1 MSDRHV
7 RGSWLRISAAALMW
21 LWALQA
27 FAREVPIT
35 ILHTCDLHGHILPME
50 DYEGHTNV
58 GGLARCATVIQQV
71 RAHEKNV
78 LLVDAGDTIQG
89 SAAAYLS
96 DGQVM
101 VKLLN
106 LLRYDAWIWGNHE
119 FDWGLDKLQA
129 CAVQAQM
136 PILNANLL
144 AAPGDLPTNNPALQ
158 IAMENKPFV
167 VREVDGVKVGI
178 IGLTTPGIPSWSRP
192 RALAGLQ
199 FRDSV
204 ETLRQ
209 VLPKV
214 KAAGAQVLVLVCH
227 QGYREW
233 GDDHANQVKAIARNF
248 PELDVI
254 IGAHS
259 HQNHSE
265 LKLGDILYTQAGY
278 HGIWLGRVDLAF
290 DTDKSRVTQ
299 RHTAT
304 LLMDDHVPLDP
315 DVMKTARPD
324 LARGAEMLHT
334 VVGEATGEFWVRD
347 APQAETPIHDLLFDA
362 IAEALRDR
370 GVKVDAIV
378 HGLLNPKAG
387 LSPGP
392 VTIGDLWR
400 VVPYENTI
408 GVAQLTPAELRE
420 ILDEDAGTYSK
431 MYFRGMWGLKWTLA
445 SQAGEGHRVV
455 SLTRADGSSLDEKQR
470 LAVAFNSYELASG
483 GLRWNKLRALA
494 DRPETK
500 LVEYD
505 FQTRQAVIDFVRR
518 RGKITP
524 TVKDWWRA
532 ERRKGTAGNGK
543 SKKAE
548 AVGD

>member
-1 MSDRHV
+1 MNGRHV
-7 RGSWLRISAAALMW
+7 RWGWFRILAAMLVW

-27 FAREVPIT
+27 VAREVPIT
-35 ILHTCDLHGHILPME
+35 ILHTCDLHGHILPTE
-50 DYEGHTNV
+50 DYDGHTNV
-58 GGLARCATVIQQV
+58 GGLARCATVIKQV
-71 RAHEKNV
+71 RAREKNV

-89 SAAAYLS
+89 SAVSYLS
-96 DGQVM
+96 DGLVM

-106 LLRYDAWIWGNHE
+106 LLRYDTWVWGNHE

-129 CAVQAQM
+129 CAVQAEM

-144 AAPGDLPTNNPALQ
+144 AAPGDWPADSPALR
-158 IAMENKPFV
+158 IAGENKPFV
-167 VREVDGVKVGI
+167 VRDVDGVKVGI

-192 RALAGLQ
+192 RATAGLQ

-209 VLPKV
+209 LLPVV

-227 QGYREW
+227 QGDRER
-233 GDDHANQVKAIARNF
+233 GDDPANQVNAIARNF
-248 PELDVI
+248 PELAVI

-259 HQNHSE
+259 HQNHPE

-278 HGIWLGRVDLAF
+278 YGVWLGRVDLVF
-290 DTDKSRVTQ
+290 DTDKGQVTQ
-299 RHTAT
+299 RHAVT
-304 LLMDDHVPLDP
+304 LLMDERVPLDP
-315 DVMKTARPD
+315 DVMKAARTD
-324 LARGAEMLHT
+324 LARGAQMLRT
-334 VVGEATGEFWVRD
+334 VVGEATDEFWVRG
-347 APQAETPIHDLLFDA
+347 APQAETPVHDLLFEA

-387 LSPGP
+387 LAPGP

-420 ILDEDAGTYSK
+420 ILEEDAKTYSG

-445 SQAGEGHRVV
+445 PQAAVGHRVV
-455 SLTRADGSSLDEKQR
+455 ALTRADGSPLDEKQR

-494 DRPETK
+494 DRPEAK

-518 RGKITP
+518 RGKIVP
-524 TVKDWWRA
+524 TLKDWWHV
-532 ERRKGTAGNGK
+532 EHRRGAAGNRT
-543 SKKAE
+543 SKK
-548 AVGD
+548 VGAIGY